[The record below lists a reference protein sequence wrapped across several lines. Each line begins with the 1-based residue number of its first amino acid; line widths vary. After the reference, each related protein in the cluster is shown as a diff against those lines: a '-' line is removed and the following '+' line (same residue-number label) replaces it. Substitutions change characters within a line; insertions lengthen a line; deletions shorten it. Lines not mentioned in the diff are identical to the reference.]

1 MGDEASAACSNSNML
16 VMILTYLAL
25 DHLSPEST
33 NLHSHSHS
41 PTVSMRLKST
51 FADPDKFDPDRYA
64 APREEHKTPY
74 AYLGFGG
81 GLHSCMGQNFAFV
94 QVKTILSILFR
105 EYDIE
110 RVAPEMPSIGYDDM
124 VVGPKGDC
132 RVNYRKRVIS

>member
-1 MGDEASAACSNSNML
+1 MSVLVSPVTQAGLFSNSP
-16 VMILTYLAL
+16 
-25 DHLSPEST
+25 HLGPF
-33 NLHSHSHS
+33 S

-51 FADPDKFDPDRYA
+51 FANPDAFDPDRFA
-64 APREEHKTPY
+64 EPREEHKIPY

-94 QVKTILSILFR
+94 QVKTILSIMFR

-132 RVNYRKRVIS
+132 RVRVTKRTVK